1 MTSKK
6 TTRRG
11 RKAPP
16 NGAPMAKPG
25 AYPFVSKAEV
35 SHRLSTGD
43 RAFITACLRIMVARS
58 AERAAGRAPRAHRWG
73 WGSADSAAGAV
84 ALSERVLS
92 GKPANGDQKRAA
104 TLLAKYTVQIAEALR
119 LEAMKKEPELVVT
132 AKVYGVAPGHR
143 PAGRHRR

>member
-1 MTSKK
+1 MASKE
-6 TTRRG
+6 TTRRE
-11 RKAPP
+11 RKAAT
-16 NGAPMAKPG
+16 NNASRAKPG

-35 SHRLSTGD
+35 RYRLSSGD
-43 RAFITACLRIMVARS
+43 RAFITACLRVMAART

-92 GKPANGDQKRAA
+92 GKPAYGDQKRAA
-104 TLLAKYTVQIAEALR
+104 ALLAKYTVQIAEALR

-132 AKVYGVAPGHR
+132 AKVYGVAP
-143 PAGRHRR
+143 PRRRR